1 MVAIGRSLGDYSE
14 ICNRTLIGE
23 RRDKGLWNDNEMVEI
38 VD

>member
-1 MVAIGRSLGDYSE
+1 MVAIGRSLGNYSE
-14 ICNRTLIGE
+14 ICNRALIGE